1 MQTFLLFPDIGFS
14 FRSPNVPTKTKMQRA
29 KVNAPERFDDE
40 SDCSESESESE
51 SSEDDY
57 GDSEYSDDAPEG
69 NSDWHDDDSGTERC
83 CTPRGSQTE
92 YSDESD

>member
-1 MQTFLLFPDIGFS
+1 
-14 FRSPNVPTKTKMQRA
+14 MQRA

>member
-1 MQTFLLFPDIGFS
+1 MIVHDIGFS
-14 FRSPNVPTKTKMQRA
+14 FRSPNVPAKRKTQRA

-40 SDCSESESESE
+40 SDCSESES
-51 SSEDDY
+51 SEDDY

-69 NSDWHDDDSGTERC
+69 HSDWHDDDSGTERC

-92 YSDESD
+92 YSDQSD